1 MSLGSKDYENPAGNR
16 PLQMGFED
24 QLNALIYFH
33 LKGKGVLHY
42 FENAGDDVAVGVGIF
57 IPSYNGKDMTV
68 CSL

>member
-1 MSLGSKDYENPAGNR
+1 
-16 PLQMGFED
+16 MGFED

-68 CSL
+68 IEEGRK